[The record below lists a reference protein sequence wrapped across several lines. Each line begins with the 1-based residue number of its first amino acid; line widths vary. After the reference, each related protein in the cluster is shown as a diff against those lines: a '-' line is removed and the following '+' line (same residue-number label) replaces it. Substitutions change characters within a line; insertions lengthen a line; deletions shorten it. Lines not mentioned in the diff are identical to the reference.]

1 VFDAVLLY
9 ASVMPTSMKMDAPPT
24 AFVVAGVNAA
34 AVVPPANATVSRKVD
49 AVPGTVVTTFEST
62 LLAVTA
68 VELASVGAIAYAL
81 K

>member
-1 VFDAVLLY
+1 
-9 ASVMPTSMKMDAPPT
+9 MKTDAPPT
-24 AFVVAGVNAA
+24 ALVVAGVNAPA
-34 AVVPPANATVSRKVD
+34 LVPPANATVSRKVD
-49 AVPGTVVTTFEST
+49 AVPGTVVAMFEST